1 LHDRLESIT
10 KTALS
15 TGAKTTESLV
25 KELWQ
30 TTDLKITHKKLDQ
43 DIEAHHIN
51 STLASIEKEK
61 RVVKTP
67 DHAIDL
73 LKKEQ
78 KFLAWLYGNLK
89 YPEHHNQSLLV
100 SIQNAMKNEQNNV
113 IGQLHRL

>member
-1 LHDRLESIT
+1 M
-10 KTALS
+10 
-15 TGAKTTESLV
+15 
-25 KELWQ
+25 
-30 TTDLKITHKKLDQ
+30 HKKLDQ

-78 KFLAWLYGNLK
+78 KFLGW
-89 YPEHHNQSLLV
+89 HT
-100 SIQNAMKNEQNNV
+100 V
-113 IGQLHRL
+113 I